1 MSSSSSSSSALNA
14 SIDKPGSVGKWGL
27 SGLRSIESNLEESN
41 LEEPSGPAPAPTRAA
56 PRLQQPV
63 SELMSGPVGIK
74 LRPPGSPE
82 RPDYSRPL
90 AGFVAA
96 QPGDAGWG
104 GEQAG
109 HRQEIP
115 MEW

>member
-74 LRPPGSPE
+74 LRPLAARKGLTI
-82 RPDYSRPL
+82 RPL
-90 AGFVAA
+90 AGFAA